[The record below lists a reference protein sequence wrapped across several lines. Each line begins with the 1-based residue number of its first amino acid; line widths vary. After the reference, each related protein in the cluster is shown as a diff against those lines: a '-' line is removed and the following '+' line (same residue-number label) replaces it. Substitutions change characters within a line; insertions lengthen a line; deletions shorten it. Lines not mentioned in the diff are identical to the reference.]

1 MPWRH
6 TFLTTRSFGPSALTQ
21 VLHFIYN
28 RALSPSGLPP
38 STRCHPALCLP
49 LSREVQGRIFAW
61 DFITYRH
68 GRSFNYKPFRHS
80 PPPKKKLHF
89 LHSYTTRRNIL
100 TATVDAEAR
109 TLTVDI
115 KDDWG
120 GYYTFAHV
128 SDSTVNVVATVDDDG
143 TVTFT
148 DWTAWYIPY
157 AYAYIYEGAVSVLVR
172 KP

>member
-21 VLHFIYN
+21 VLHFVYN
-28 RALSPSGLPP
+28 RALTPSAPPQRDAIRPCAFPFPGRCRAGFCVGFHHISTWPFLQLQAVSAFSP
-38 STRCHPALCLP
+38 
-49 LSREVQGRIFAW
+49 Q
-61 DFITYRH
+61 
-68 GRSFNYKPFRHS
+68 
-80 PPPKKKLHF
+80 KKLHF

-128 SDSTVNVVATVDDDG
+128 SDPTVNVVATVDDDG

-148 DWTAWYIPY
+148 DWTAWYVPY

>member
-1 MPWRH
+1 M
-6 TFLTTRSFGPSALTQ
+6 
-21 VLHFIYN
+21 
-28 RALSPSGLPP
+28 PSGPVP
-38 STRCHPALCLP
+38 SPFPGGAGP
-49 LSREVQGRIFAW
+49 
-61 DFITYRH
+61 DFCVGFHHISTW
-68 GRSFNYKPFRHS
+68 PFLQLQAVSAFS
-80 PPPKKKLHF
+80 PQKKLHF

-128 SDSTVNVVATVDDDG
+128 SDPTVNVVATVDDDG
-143 TVTFT
+143 TITFT
-148 DWTAWYIPY
+148 DWTAWYVPY

>member
-1 MPWRH
+1 M
-6 TFLTTRSFGPSALTQ
+6 
-21 VLHFIYN
+21 
-28 RALSPSGLPP
+28 
-38 STRCHPALCLP
+38 
-49 LSREVQGRIFAW
+49 QGRIFAW

-80 PPPKKKLHF
+80 PPQKKLHF

-128 SDSTVNVVATVDDDG
+128 SDPTVNVVATVDDDG

-148 DWTAWYIPY
+148 D
-157 AYAYIYEGAVSVLVR
+157 
-172 KP
+172 